1 MALMVDKA
9 TNMSDKNPYEDC
21 DTLETHTRV
30 PSYFRELV
38 RFFTLKR
45 VILEMLFHIKDVTRD
60 VMSIRDVK

>member
-38 RFFTLKR
+38 RFFTFIP
-45 VILEMLFHIKDVTRD
+45 VIFRDICHLTYVT
-60 VMSIRDVK
+60 